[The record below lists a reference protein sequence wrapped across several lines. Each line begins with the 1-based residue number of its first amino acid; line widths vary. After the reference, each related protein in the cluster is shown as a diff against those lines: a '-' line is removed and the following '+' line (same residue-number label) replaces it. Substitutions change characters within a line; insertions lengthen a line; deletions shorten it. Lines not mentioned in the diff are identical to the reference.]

1 MRWARGRSSIS
12 RACRRFSRTRGA
24 STKSIRGWCAGGRYD
39 GLLEQVG
46 GKPAP
51 ACGWAMGIERL
62 LALVSDSGERLC
74 PDVYL
79 VNQGERAARA
89 AFGVAEALREAGFS
103 VTQHCGGGS
112 FKSQMKKADASGAPV
127 AVIVGDEEV
136 QAGEASVKA
145 LREERAQFRVPQE
158 RLADAIS
165 DLLFGTGDKE

>member
-1 MRWARGRSSIS
+1 
-12 RACRRFSRTRGA
+12 
-24 STKSIRGWCAGGRYD
+24 
-39 GLLEQVG
+39 
-46 GKPAP
+46 
-51 ACGWAMGIERL
+51 
-62 LALVSDSGERLC
+62 
-74 PDVYL
+74 VYL
-79 VNQGERAARA
+79 VNQGEGAARA
-89 AFGVAEALREAGFS
+89 AFGVAEALRGAGFS

-165 DLLFGTGDKE
+165 DLLFGTGEKE